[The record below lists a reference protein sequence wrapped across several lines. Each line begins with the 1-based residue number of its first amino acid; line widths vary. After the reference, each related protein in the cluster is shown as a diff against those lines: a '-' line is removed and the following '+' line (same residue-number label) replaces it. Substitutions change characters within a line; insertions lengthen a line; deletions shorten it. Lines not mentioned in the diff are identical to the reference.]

1 MCAKIL
7 VVDDNEM
14 DRHFARGLLIKQM
27 GATILMASDGQEA
40 LDLISSEQPD
50 LVLTDLQMPH
60 VDGLALVERIR
71 RLYPSIPTV
80 LMTAYGSEEVA
91 FTALQH
97 GAASYVAKKRLA
109 ARLADTIRHVLAL
122 SNVGGDQRPLRSNWL
137 RSAFEFSLENDAS
150 AIPPLVNHL
159 QQYAASIRPID
170 ETEQIRIAIALHE
183 ALRNAM
189 HHGNLELSSELR
201 QKGDDSYYEEANRRR
216 NQEPYVNRR
225 VYFRAEE
232 TVDES
237 RYLVRD
243 EGSGFDVSK
252 IEQDPTELV
261 NLEAPSGRGLFL
273 IRTFMDE
280 VVFNQQGNEVL
291 LIHRKRA
298 VY

>member
-1 MCAKIL
+1 MNAKIL

-14 DRHFARGLLIKQM
+14 DRQFAANLLTKQM
-27 GATILMASDGQEA
+27 GATVLTASDGQQAME
-40 LDLISSEQPD
+40 LIHAELPS

-60 VDGLALVERIR
+60 LDGLALVQEIR
-71 RLYPSIPTV
+71 RHHANIPTV

-97 GAASYVAKKRLA
+97 GAASYVAKKKLALRLT
-109 ARLADTIRHVLAL
+109 DTVRNVLAL
-122 SNVGGDQRPLRSNWL
+122 SRASGDQKPLRSNWL

-150 AIPPLVNHL
+150 TIPSLVNHL

-170 ETEQIRIAIALHE
+170 ETEQIRVAIALHE

-201 QKGDDSYYEEANRRR
+201 QQGDDTYYEEAARRR
-216 NQEPYVNRR
+216 TQEPYANRR

-232 TVDES
+232 TAHES

-243 EGSGFDVSK
+243 EGEGFDVTAMES
-252 IEQDPTELV
+252 DPTELV
-261 NLEAPSGRGLFL
+261 NLESPSGRGLFL

-280 VVFNQQGNEVL
+280 VVFNERGNEVV
-291 LIHRKRA
+291 LIHRKST